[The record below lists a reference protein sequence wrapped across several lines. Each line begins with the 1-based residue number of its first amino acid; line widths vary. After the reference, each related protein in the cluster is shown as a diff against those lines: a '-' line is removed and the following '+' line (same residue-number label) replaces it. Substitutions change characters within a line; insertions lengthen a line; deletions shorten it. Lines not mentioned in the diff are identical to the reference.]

1 LLVGG
6 GDVGGFS
13 SYLNFFSW
21 NEEKFAPLLFIFC
34 FSLSSTN
41 EQRAA
46 RAMEC
51 VKNASRLHEKLQKH
65 TPRNI
70 KGDKGFSPYNALFF

>member
-34 FSLSSTN
+34 FSLSSTVRWLTN
-41 EQRAA
+41 KEPLEQWSA
-46 RAMEC
+46 
-51 VKNASRLHEKLQKH
+51 
-65 TPRNI
+65 
-70 KGDKGFSPYNALFF
+70 